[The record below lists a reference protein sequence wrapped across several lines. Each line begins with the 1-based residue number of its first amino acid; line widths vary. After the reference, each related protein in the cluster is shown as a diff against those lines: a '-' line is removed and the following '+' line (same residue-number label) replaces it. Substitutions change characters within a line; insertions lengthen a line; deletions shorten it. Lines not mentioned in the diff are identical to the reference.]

1 MNCERNKKSVFIQN
15 NMHKIAHIA
24 QKIANFAH
32 DLEKF
37 GLLWNHFNG

>member
-24 QKIANFAH
+24 QKIANFAR
-32 DLEKF
+32 DLKKF